1 MRHSGH
7 YETGAVTVTPET
19 KVVEVADRMDLH
31 GVGTVVV
38 VDGERRPLGI
48 VTDRDLMRR
57 VVAPHRDAEK
67 TLASDVM
74 TPDPVTGEVD
84 EPLERVLARMRERK
98 VRRLPILRDGRVVGL
113 VALDD
118 VICELGRELSEVR
131 EALRAEVIGA
141 RRSAPRR
148 RRRERVESAF
158 EELRSEV
165 AQAGTNALEW
175 IEREVGALRKRL
187 GG

>member
-7 YETGAVTVTPET
+7 YERGAVTVAPET
-19 KVVEVADRMDLH
+19 KVADVADRMDLH

-48 VTDRDLMRR
+48 VSDRDLMRR
-57 VVAPHRDAEK
+57 VVAPNRDPEK

-74 TPDPVTGEVD
+74 TADPATGEVD

-98 VRRLPILRDGRVVGL
+98 VRRLPILREGRVVGL

-118 VICELGRELSEVR
+118 VVCELGHELSEVR

-141 RRSAPRR
+141 RRSALGR
-148 RRRERVESAF
+148 RRRERAESVIG
-158 EELRSEV
+158 ELRAEV
-165 AQAGTNALEW
+165 MQAGTNALEW
-175 IEREVGALRKRL
+175 LEREVGALRKRL